1 MNHFLKAS
9 ISGFR
14 RTFDFYGTASRADFW
29 YFMLLFVVL
38 YLVVATVDEVFVASA
53 VSIQDLPFGQYIP
66 MGLVDPEVGV
76 LVLMYRPIM
85 GIPTL
90 SVTIRRLHDVGKS
103 GWWSLLWILPLPLLG
118 WFYLLPLL
126 CRPTLSNDG

>member
-1 MNHFLKAS
+1 
-9 ISGFR
+9 
-14 RTFDFYGTASRADFW
+14 
-29 YFMLLFVVL
+29 MLLFVVL

-66 MGLVDPEVGV
+66 MGLVDPDAGV

-118 WFYLLPLL
+118 WFYLIPLL
-126 CRPTLSNDG
+126 CRPTLSKHG

>member
-1 MNHFLKAS
+1 MTHFFKAS
-9 ISGFR
+9 ISGFK
-14 RTFDFYGTASRADFW
+14 RTFDFRSTASRGDFW

-53 VSIQDLPFGQYIP
+53 VSIQDLPLGQYIP
-66 MGLVDPEVGV
+66 MGMIDPEVGV
-76 LVLMYRPIM
+76 LVLMYRPVM

-118 WFYLLPLL
+118 WFYLIPLL
-126 CRPTLSNDG
+126 CRPTLSKDS